1 MLLCIHF
8 YLYYIKGDIMLKL
21 DNVCYMVEED
31 GKQKYIL
38 KNINLEIGD
47 NETIVIT
54 GHNGSGK
61 STLMK
66 IIMGIIPVTS
76 GKIYFDGVNI
86 TEMSITD
93 RAKLG
98 IAYSFQTP
106 VRFKGL
112 KVRDLLVTAQK
123 TNSKLTEVCNYL
135 SRVGLCAR
143 DYIDRSLDDSLSGG
157 ELKRIEIATTLARG
171 ARLNMFDEP
180 EAGIDLWSFD
190 GLISA
195 FQESKERNS
204 SNVIISHQEKILGI
218 ADRIIV
224 MDSSK
229 ITMIGTKEE
238 ILPSIKT
245 AKICSK
251 LQGDYYE

>member
-1 MLLCIHF
+1 
-8 YLYYIKGDIMLKL
+8 MLKL
-21 DNVCYMVEED
+21 DNVCYFVEED

-47 NETIVIT
+47 NEITVIT

-66 IIMGIIPVTS
+66 IIMGIIPVSS
-76 GKIYFDGVNI
+76 GKIYFDGVDI
-86 TEMSITD
+86 TEMTITD

-112 KVRDLLVTAQK
+112 KVRDLLTTAQK

-135 SRVGLCAR
+135 SKVGLCAR
-143 DYIDRSLDDSLSGG
+143 NYIDRDLDDSLSGG
-157 ELKRIEIATTLARG
+157 ELKRIEIATTFARG

-195 FQESKERNS
+195 FEENKEKNKC
-204 SNVIISHQEKILGI
+204 SNIIISHQEKILNI

-229 ITMIGTKEE
+229 ITMIGSREE

-245 AKICSK
+245 TKICSK
-251 LQGDYYE
+251 LQGDCYE

>member
-1 MLLCIHF
+1 
-8 YLYYIKGDIMLKL
+8 MLKL

-86 TEMSITD
+86 TNMTITD

-112 KVRDLLVTAQK
+112 KVKDLLVTAQK

-135 SRVGLCAR
+135 SKVGLCAR
-143 DYIDRSLDDSLSGG
+143 DYIDRCLDDSLSGG

-171 ARLNMFDEP
+171 AKLNMFDEP
-180 EAGIDLWSFD
+180 EAGIDLWSFE
-190 GLISA
+190 GLIDA
-195 FQESKERNS
+195 FRESKEKNA
-204 SNVIISHQEKILGI
+204 SNIIISHQEKILGI
-218 ADRIIV
+218 ADRIVV

-229 ITMIGTKEE
+229 ISNIGKREE
-238 ILPSIKT
+238 ILPKIKT
-245 AKICSK
+245 AKICSR
-251 LQGDYYE
+251 LQGERYE

>member
-1 MLLCIHF
+1 
-8 YLYYIKGDIMLKL
+8 MLKL
-21 DNVCYMVEED
+21 DNVCYSVEEN
-31 GKQKYIL
+31 GKQKDIL
-38 KNINLEIGD
+38 KNINLEIND
-47 NETIVIT
+47 NETVVIT

-86 TEMSITD
+86 THMTITD

-112 KVRDLLVTAQK
+112 KVRDLLNTAQK
-123 TNSKLTEVCNYL
+123 TNNKLMEVCNYL
-135 SRVGLCAR
+135 SKVGLCAR
-143 DYIDRSLDDSLSGG
+143 NYIDRDLDDSLSGG
-157 ELKRIEIATTLARG
+157 ELKRIEIATTFARG
-171 ARLNMFDEP
+171 AQLNMFDEP

-195 FQESKERNS
+195 FAESKEKNKS
-204 SNVIISHQEKILGI
+204 TNIIISHQEKILGI
-218 ADRIIV
+218 ADKIVV

-229 ITMIGTKEE
+229 ITMYGTKEE
-238 ILPSIKT
+238 ILPSIKR

-251 LQGDYYE
+251 LSGEIYE

>member
-1 MLLCIHF
+1 
-8 YLYYIKGDIMLKL
+8 MLKL
-21 DNVCYMVEED
+21 ENVCYVVEED

-38 KNINLEIGD
+38 KNVNLEINSG
-47 NETIVIT
+47 ELVVIT

-66 IIMGIIPVTS
+66 VIMGILPVSS
-76 GKIYFDGVNI
+76 GKIYFDGVDI
-86 TEMSITD
+86 TTMSITD

-98 IAYSFQTP
+98 IAYAFQTP

-112 KVRDLLVTAQK
+112 KVRDLLNTAQK
-123 TNSKLTEVCNYL
+123 TNSSINEVCNYL

-143 DYIDRSLDDSLSGG
+143 DYIDREIDESLSGG
-157 ELKRIEIATTLARG
+157 ELKRIEIASTLARG
-171 ARLNMFDEP
+171 ATLNMFDEP

-195 FQESKERNS
+195 FQENKS
-204 SNVIISHQEKILGI
+204 SNNSANIIISHQEKIIKI
-218 ADRIIV
+218 ADKIIV

-229 ITMIGTKEE
+229 VSMIGTVDEV
-238 ILPSIKT
+238 LPTLQSK
-245 AKICSK
+245 KMCSK
-251 LQGDYYE
+251 LQGDCYE